1 MSMKMKL
8 ISCISAFILVLG
20 IMFGA
25 VFSAE
30 QVTLNIGGSVSF
42 EALDVQAT
50 ISQGI
55 VTNGILADSAN
66 KMHEITINATNDGTA
81 ELATWT
87 DLSLTFNESGEDMT
101 LSFTITNTHAER
113 DLLVKLPP
121 ENIQGQYDNMEV
133 VITANGE
140 TPDSVTIPASATA
153 EKEYVEY
160 VITFKVLDKN
170 LSASIQDFSFNF
182 VLSLAGKTYTLT
194 TELPIGTALQV
205 VEADRTLEQ
214 VLWENFYGFTEMKVT
229 ISDVREL
236 VIQILSR
243 SGSTNISINGEDT
256 RTVTND
262 TNIEL
267 ILTSDTNI
275 EFII

>member
-66 KMHEITINATNDGTA
+66 KMHEITLNATNDGTA

-214 VLWENFYGFTEMKVT
+214 VLWENFYGITEMKVT

-256 RTVTND
+256 ITVTND